1 MTTGVS
7 PSSARRFERRRR
19 SGRLLRMRPLLVLA
33 GLVVLVGV
41 GVWVVGFSSL
51 LDTRTV
57 AVQGVTTASGLTVA
71 QVRAA
76 AEVPLRRPLARL
88 DLDAVRTRIV
98 AQLPPVKDATVTRS
112 WPHEVR
118 VMVTERKG
126 VAVWRDGATYRL
138 LDAEGVAFRTLPGV
152 ERGLPVVQL
161 PATPTSPARAEEL
174 RVAGA
179 TVSAALP
186 KKLVVRLRTVQVAT
200 PDSISLRLADGVTV
214 FWGSAEES
222 KAKARVLDALLPRKA
237 TVYDVSVP
245 TFPTTRA

>member
-1 MTTGVS
+1 ML
-7 PSSARRFERRRR
+7 
-19 SGRLLRMRPLLVLA
+19 RLRPLLLLA

-57 AVQGVTTASGLTVA
+57 AVQGVTTTSGLSAA
-71 QVRAA
+71 QVRTAA
-76 AEVPLRRPLARL
+76 AVPLRRPLARL

-118 VMVTERKG
+118 VLINERKG

-138 LDAEGVAFRTLPGV
+138 LDAEGVAFRTLPSAG
-152 ERGLPVVQL
+152 RALPVVQL
-161 PATPTSPARAEEL
+161 PTTPASPARAEEL

-186 KKLVVRLRTVQVAT
+186 KKLVTRLQLVQVAT
-200 PDSISLRLADGVTV
+200 PESVSLRLADGVTV

-222 KAKARVLDALLPRKA
+222 KAKARVLEALLPQKA
-237 TVYDVSVP
+237 KVYDVSVP
-245 TFPTTRA
+245 TFPTTQA